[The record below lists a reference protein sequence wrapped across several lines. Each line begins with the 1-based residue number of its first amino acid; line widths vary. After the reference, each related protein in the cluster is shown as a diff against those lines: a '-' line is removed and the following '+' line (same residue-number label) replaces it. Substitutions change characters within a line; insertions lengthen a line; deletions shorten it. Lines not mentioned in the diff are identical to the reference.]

1 MMKTQ
6 KQKNELKTP
15 SLKMK
20 FLSALTAGSLL
31 FPLAGEAG
39 FVEDFY
45 RDSAAQT
52 SVTPAGIYTS
62 SDLGLITGGRF
73 VTKTPRQSFQLYGID
88 APHLKAGCGGID
100 FYLGAFSIPS
110 QDEFMSFLRSIGTAL
125 PGVAFQVA
133 LNAMAPELNE
143 TLAQYRDLLMS
154 LSSDMGDSCQ
164 AAERL
169 MDATG
174 ASTWL
179 ANTGYQARNYLRS
192 SGRAED
198 AADAMR
204 MTRTNGATTLSSV
217 PERRTTGGSV
227 AQAAEMNLTWALLKA
242 GRSTARLPQEHLELL
257 MTLVGSVIYQK
268 TGSGDDTTVRQIPLA
283 AQPLLE
289 SLIGTPRGAMR
300 HTGIKVY
307 RCDTEDRC
315 LNPTLTET
323 TDLNLSAALYSAM
336 VHYRQ
341 SLLERNPSLVS
352 EEELQHMAVISSIPL
367 LAFVE
372 LTATPQAVSF
382 SDSFM
387 ETYAEAAA
395 YEAILAALSSLT
407 EEVQQLVTG
416 GGKDVNTIQA
426 QYAKDLEARVHE
438 LTADIRRR
446 EGLLTNRMSRVADFI
461 DEVSHLRRTLYG
473 KEADTFYGKLPAGNL
488 R

>member
-164 AAERL
+164 ATERL

-174 ASTWL
+174 ASAWL

-204 MTRTNGATTLSSV
+204 MTRTNGATTLASV
-217 PERRTTGGSV
+217 PERRTTGG
-227 AQAAEMNLTWALLKA
+227 KRCA
-242 GRSTARLPQEHLELL
+242 GS
-257 MTLVGSVIYQK
+257 
-268 TGSGDDTTVRQIPLA
+268 
-283 AQPLLE
+283 
-289 SLIGTPRGAMR
+289 
-300 HTGIKVY
+300 
-307 RCDTEDRC
+307 
-315 LNPTLTET
+315 
-323 TDLNLSAALYSAM
+323 
-336 VHYRQ
+336 
-341 SLLERNPSLVS
+341 
-352 EEELQHMAVISSIPL
+352 
-367 LAFVE
+367 
-372 LTATPQAVSF
+372 
-382 SDSFM
+382 
-387 ETYAEAAA
+387 
-395 YEAILAALSSLT
+395 
-407 EEVQQLVTG
+407 
-416 GGKDVNTIQA
+416 
-426 QYAKDLEARVHE
+426 
-438 LTADIRRR
+438 
-446 EGLLTNRMSRVADFI
+446 
-461 DEVSHLRRTLYG
+461 
-473 KEADTFYGKLPAGNL
+473 
-488 R
+488 